1 MARKAKQGI
10 IGQLMS
16 PTLRNLLEA
25 RGVEFVRQ
33 IGADVLRQVVFDVMC
48 GRNLRDATEMLTRRR
63 IALVNAALVSLF
75 VQGLKRHSDFISCL
89 SDIVSNELRQKQPK
103 TERWVLQWLLGLT
116 DKAAQN
122 VLRDDFATLET
133 YKERYMQVCREI
145 VAECERNFG
154 TLEGTLKIG
163 SDDWVQINWEFLY
176 HLLGAVGAGTLA
188 IRGSEKSVYG
198 KLFERLILGS
208 ALWVLGFRLVTP
220 KSLHDFERVFW
231 LSSRSER
238 RESDATALIR
248 PGIGVQF
255 DIGFIG
261 RGNPE
266 ITLDKLTRFEREAEL
281 GRQKWFVA
289 SFIIV
294 DRIGKGSRIP
304 QIAKQVGAT
313 VIQMSMGYWVRL
325 LAQELERQTGYQHE
339 LVHMPDEHV
348 ENYLRLK
355 LKEVPIEQF
364 VSAKQRKKSGDQT
377 GSD

>member
-1 MARKAKQGI
+1 MARKAERGI
-10 IGQLMS
+10 IGQLM
-16 PTLRNLLEA
+16 PPMLKNLLEA
-25 RGVEFVRQ
+25 RGIKFVRQ

-63 IALVNAALVSLF
+63 IALVNAAIVVLF
-75 VQGLKRHSDFISCL
+75 VQGLKRRSDFISCL
-89 SDIVSNELRQKQPK
+89 ANIVSDELRRKRPK

-122 VLRDDFATLET
+122 VLRDDFAALET
-133 YKERYMQVCREI
+133 YRERYIQVCREI
-145 VAECERNFG
+145 VEECERNFG
-154 TLEGTLKIG
+154 ALKGTLEIG
-163 SDDWVQINWEFLY
+163 SNDWVQINWEFLY
-176 HLLGAVGAGTLA
+176 HLLNAIGAGTLA

-208 ALWVLGFRLVTP
+208 ALHVLGFRFVEP
-220 KSLHDFERVFW
+220 KSSQELERVFW

-248 PGIGVQF
+248 PVIGVRF

-266 ITLDKLTRFEREAEL
+266 ITLDKLTRFEREKEM
-281 GRQKWFVA
+281 GRQRWFVA

-304 QIAKQVGAT
+304 QIAEDVGAT

-325 LAQELERQTGYQHE
+325 LAQELARQTDYHHE
-339 LVHMPDEHV
+339 LANMPDENV
-348 ENYLRLK
+348 EDYLRHK

-364 VSAKQRKKSGDQT
+364 VSTRRR
-377 GSD
+377 

>member
-1 MARKAKQGI
+1 MARKRVEQDF
-10 IGQLMS
+10 IGQLM
-16 PTLRNLLEA
+16 PPILRHLLEA
-25 RGVEFVRQ
+25 RGAEFVRQ

-48 GRNLRDATEMLTRRR
+48 GRNLRDATEMLTRQR
-63 IALVNAALVSLF
+63 IALVNAALVALF
-75 VQGLKRHSDFISCL
+75 VQGHHLRPDFISSL
-89 SDIVSNELRQKQPK
+89 AEIVSSELRQTRSK
-103 TERWVLQWLLGLT
+103 TKRWVLQWLLGLT

-122 VLRDDFATLET
+122 VLRDDFAALEA
-133 YKERYMQVCREI
+133 YKERYMQVCRDI

-154 TLEGTLKIG
+154 TLKGTLEIG
-163 SDDWVQINWEFLY
+163 SDKWVQLNWEFLY
-176 HLLGAVGAGTLA
+176 YLLNAVGAGTLA

-208 ALWVLGFRLVTP
+208 ALSALGFEMVVPHNLQ
-220 KSLHDFERVFW
+220 KLERVFW
-231 LSSRSER
+231 LSSHTER

-248 PGIGVQF
+248 PGVGVRF

-266 ITLDKLTRFEREAEL
+266 ITLDKLTRFEREVEI
-281 GRQKWFVA
+281 GRQRWFVA

-304 QIAKQVGAT
+304 QIAEQVGAT

-339 LVHMPDEHV
+339 LALISDEHI
-348 ENYLRLK
+348 EDYLRRK
-355 LKEVPIEQF
+355 LAEVPIEQF
-364 VSAKQRKKSGDQT
+364 VLTGKQKKIT
-377 GSD
+377 G